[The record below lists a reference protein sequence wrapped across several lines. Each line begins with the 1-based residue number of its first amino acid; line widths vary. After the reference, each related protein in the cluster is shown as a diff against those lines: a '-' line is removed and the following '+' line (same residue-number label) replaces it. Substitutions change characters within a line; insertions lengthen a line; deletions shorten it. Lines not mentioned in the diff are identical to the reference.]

1 MPSVQDIVRTL
12 EAYRGRYA
20 FLDAFVDDIDEIRTG
35 VFASS
40 AMLVEEGPHPK
51 AVLQL
56 GPEPLVAQLFPEQ
69 GIARFWLGHAG
80 QQARCDRGAAGAA
93 IVALLGTAMT
103 SATKTKEGLLGGL
116 ILGMLVGGVA
126 GAAAHPLERAL
137 ALEFDPAMA
146 SFRLYDG
153 PLLRWAKRNLHPAV

>member
-1 MPSVQDIVRTL
+1 
-12 EAYRGRYA
+12 
-20 FLDAFVDDIDEIRTG
+20 LDAFVDDIDEIRTG